1 MTDPKF
7 NPKSVDEPSQPDN
20 AQESVQDAATKA
32 AWASLPEGLRP
43 QEGTPAPEVDP
54 TTALLELLTRTEAE
68 RDELKDRV
76 LRTLAEMENLRR
88 RTEKEVVDSRIYAM
102 TNFARD
108 MMSVPDNIRRALE
121 TVPETLRPTLDAVM
135 QSLLEGIELTERDLI
150 KTFERHG
157 IRQIN
162 PMGEKFDPHLH
173 QAMFEAQDPS
183 LPSGHVM
190 NVAQIGYTIGDR
202 ILRPALVGVARGGPK
217 AVSTPSDAQS
227 GESAA

>member
-7 NPKSVDEPSQPDN
+7 NPKASEPPLNPTSPL
-20 AQESVQDAATKA
+20 DAATKA
-32 AWASLPEGLRP
+32 AWGSIPESLQP
-43 QEGTPAPEVDP
+43 QENAPAPEADP
-54 TTALLELLTRTEAE
+54 TLALLELLTRTEAE

-88 RTEKEVVDSRIYAM
+88 RTEKEIADSRIYAT

-217 AVSTPSDAQS
+217 AVLTPTDEQT